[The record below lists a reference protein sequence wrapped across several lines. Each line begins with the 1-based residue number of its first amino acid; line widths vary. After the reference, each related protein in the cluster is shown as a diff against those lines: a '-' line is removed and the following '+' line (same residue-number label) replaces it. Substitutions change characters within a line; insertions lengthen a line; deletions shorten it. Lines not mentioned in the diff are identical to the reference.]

1 MKQQSPFAILI
12 LVVIL
17 GLSAG
22 LAYVAYKA
30 SGSPHC
36 AWIGVVGLVVGMFV
50 FSAIKIAD
58 QWERVV
64 VLRLGKFHSL
74 RGPGLFFI
82 VPIIDSVPYW
92 IALLLMGAG
101 AVKALDPIAN
111 WPDF

>member
-12 LVVIL
+12 PVVIL

-36 AWIGVVGLVVGMFV
+36 AWIGAVGLVVGLFV
-50 FSAIKIAD
+50 FSAIKVAD

-92 IALLLMGAG
+92 IALLLMSAG